1 MSIDAGVELHDDTR
15 GVALLRCR
23 NRVQGARLSGHI
35 GIVAVSPE
43 GAALFYQRVARR
55 ASQILGDGRQPRITV
70 HNEPLHDYL
79 EAIRKDDW
87 HAVGRLLRKS
97 ADHLV
102 RCGAQILVTPD
113 NVVQH
118 GVSLAEVGSAVPWL
132 TMPDL
137 VAQSI
142 GADGRKK
149 IGIIGTK
156 LVTDSSTYQ
165 THLGLKGISI
175 LPPEPRDTE
184 TLEAVIFGELI
195 FGRLSPASAAFI
207 RRLLENFKQRGCDG
221 IVLALSE
228 GGLLMEDVVS
238 PLPVY
243 DASLILAD
251 RIVADLSGTKQS

>member
-1 MSIDAGVELHDDTR
+1 M
-15 GVALLRCR
+15 
-23 NRVQGARLSGHI
+23 SGHI

-55 ASQILGDGRQPRITV
+55 ASHVLGDGRQPRITV

-79 EAIRKDDW
+79 EAIRRDDW

-102 RCGAQILVTPD
+102 RCGAQVLATPD

-118 GVSLAEVGSAVPWL
+118 GVSLAEVGSVVPWF
-132 TMPDL
+132 TMTDL
-137 VAQSI
+137 VAQSL
-142 GADGRKK
+142 GSDGRKK
-149 IGIIGTK
+149 VGIIGTK

-165 THLGLKGISI
+165 THLGLKGIAI
-175 LPPEPRDTE
+175 VPPEPRDTE
-184 TLEAVIFGELI
+184 TLEAVIYGELI
-195 FGRLSPASAAFI
+195 FGRLSAASAAFV
-207 RRLLENFKQRGCDG
+207 RRLLDSFKERGCDG

-243 DASLILAD
+243 DASSILAD
-251 RIVADLSGTKQS
+251 RLVADLASRA

>member
-1 MSIDAGVELHDDTR
+1 M
-15 GVALLRCR
+15 
-23 NRVQGARLSGHI
+23 SGHI

-55 ASQILGDGRQPRITV
+55 ASQVLGDGRQPRITV

-79 EAIRKDDW
+79 EAIRRDDW

-102 RCGAQILVTPD
+102 RCGAQVVATPD

-118 GVSLAEVGSAVPWL
+118 GVSLAEVGSSVPWL
-132 TMPDL
+132 TMTDL
-137 VAQSI
+137 VAQAL
-142 GADGRKK
+142 GTDGRKK
-149 IGIIGTK
+149 VGIIGTK

-175 LPPEPRDTE
+175 VPPEPRETE
-184 TLEAVIFGELI
+184 TLEAVIYGELI
-195 FGRLSPASAAFI
+195 FGRLSAASAAFV
-207 RRLLENFKQRGCDG
+207 RRLLDSYKQRGCDG

-243 DASLILAD
+243 DASAILAD
-251 RIVADLSGTKQS
+251 RLVADLAAKL